1 MSKKLVIV
9 ESPAKARTIKRFLGS
24 DFEITASMG
33 HVRDLPEKSL
43 GIDIQNGFEPAYTET
58 RKKIVSQLKSS
69 AKGVTDIYLAPDPD
83 REGEAIAW
91 HLKELLQDK
100 KGKIEFHR
108 VAFHEITK
116 SAVAKAFETPG
127 EINTSLV
134 DSQQARRI
142 LDRIVG
148 YQVSPLLWSKVK
160 RGVSAGRV
168 QSVALRIICEREREI
183 EAFEPQEYWVFGID
197 FEHTLTPAPDNKFT
211 TKLVKIDGKKAEVH
225 TGEEALELFTMLQNS
240 PEFKV
245 SSVEV
250 KPQTRNAP
258 PPFITSTLQQNAGTS
273 ASRTMRIAQQLYEGI
288 DIGSGGPTGLIT
300 YMRTDSVAVASEA
313 QNACRGF
320 ILAEYGDAYAPAKQR
335 NFKVSASAQ
344 AAHEAIRPT
353 DVTFT
358 PEKAAKFLDGDQLRL
373 YTMIWKRFVASQ
385 MAPARLQKTTVNVQN
400 TQGAKTCTFQAT
412 AIVTQFP
419 GFMVL
424 AGTKK
429 EDSENKNAEVLGKI
443 SEGDNCKPADITKEQ
458 KFTEPPPRYSE
469 PSLIRELESNGI
481 GRPSTYA
488 SIVMTIQTRDYCRKD
503 GGKLVPTEIGFQVN
517 DYLVAKLPVLFEI
530 GFTAEMEKQLD
541 TIEEGKLN
549 WKTMLQ
555 NFYDNFAKWLN
566 DAKFA
571 GAPEN
576 AKAEALL
583 ALMENVTTWAEP
595 EKSGRRTYDDKKFF
609 TSLKDQFEKDKS
621 MTEKQW
627 GALLQLALKYKEQI
641 SGFDAFVTEF
651 SCADDVAEIQKVIDD
666 RAAAAKQRQANLNSE
681 DFLKLKEA
689 FDLFDNVEWDEP
701 VKKGART
708 FDDQKFFNSLKKQ
721 MESGKAL
728 SEKQMN
734 AFRRIASKYA
744 EKTGQEEKLNSLL
757 KLDEINAA
765 AAAGNPEVEA
775 LLAQMAN
782 VTKWAEPV
790 TKGKR
795 TFDDKSFFESLKKQY
810 NDRKTLSSRQIFA
823 LKKIAAKYAEKK

>member
-641 SGFDAFVTEF
+641 SGFDDFVTEF
-651 SCADDVAEIQKVIDD
+651 SCADDVAEIQKLIDD

>member
-9 ESPAKARTIKRFLGS
+9 ESPAKARTIKRFLGG

-43 GIDIQNGFEPAYTET
+43 GIDIQNGFEPQYTET
-58 RKKIVSQLKSS
+58 KKKIVSQLKSA
-69 AKGVTDIYLAPDPD
+69 AKGVSDIYLAPDPD

-100 KGKIEFHR
+100 KGKIKFHR

-116 SAVAKAFETPG
+116 SAVAKAFEVPG
-127 EINTSLV
+127 EINSSLV

-148 YQVSPLLWSKVK
+148 YQVSPLLWSKVQ

-197 FEHTLTPAPDNKFT
+197 FEHTSTPAPDNKFSA
-211 TKLVKIDGKKAEVH
+211 KLVKIDGKKAVIH
-225 TGEEALELFTMLQNS
+225 TGDEAMELFEMLQNS
-240 PEFKV
+240 PEYKV

-273 ASRTMRIAQQLYEGI
+273 ANRTMRIAQQLYEGM
-288 DIGSGGPTGLIT
+288 DIGADGPTGLIT

-320 ILAEYGDAYAPAKQR
+320 ILAEFGDAYAPAKQR
-335 NFKVSASAQ
+335 HFKVSASAQ

-358 PEKAAKFLDGDQLRL
+358 PERAAQFLDADQLRL
-373 YTMIWKRFVASQ
+373 YTLIWKRFVASQ
-385 MAPARLQKTTVNVQN
+385 MAPARLQKTTVDVQN
-400 TQGAKTCTFQAT
+400 TQGSRTCTFQAT
-412 AIVTQFP
+412 AIVTVFP
-419 GFMVL
+419 GFMIL
-424 AGTKK
+424 TGTKK

-443 SEGDNCKPADITKEQ
+443 GEGDNCKPDVINKEQ

-469 PSLIRELESNGI
+469 PSLIRELEANGI

-488 SIVMTIQTRDYCRKD
+488 SIVMTIQTRDYCRKKES
-503 GGKLVPTEIGFQVN
+503 KLHPTEIGFKVN
-517 DYLVAKLPVLFEI
+517 DYLVATLPVLFDI
-530 GFTAEMEKQLD
+530 GFTAGMEKQLD

-555 NFYDNFAKWLN
+555 NFYDNFGEWLN
-566 DAKFA
+566 SAKFA
-571 GAPEN
+571 GAPTSEKT
-576 AKAEALL
+576 AALIAQL
-583 ALMENVTTWAEP
+583 DAITKWAEP
-595 EKSGRRTYDDKKFF
+595 EKSGRRTYDDNKFF
-609 TSLKDQFEKDKS
+609 TSIKEQFAKDS
-621 MTEKQW
+621 TITEKQW
-627 GALLQLALKYKEQI
+627 EALLEIALKYGDQL
-641 SGFDAFVTEF
+641 SGFDAFTTEF
-651 SCADDVAEIQKVIDD
+651 SCTDDVTTIQKRIDD
-666 RAAAAKQRQANLNSE
+666 RSAAAEQRKANLNSA
-681 DFLKLKEA
+681 DFLQLKEA
-689 FDLFDNVEWDEP
+689 FDMFDNVEWEEP

-708 FDDQKFFNSLKKQ
+708 FDDKKFFTSLKNQ
-721 MESGKAL
+721 MESGKVL

-734 AFRRIASKYA
+734 AFKRIAAKYA
-744 EKTGQEEKLNSLL
+744 EKTGQQEKLNKLL
-757 KLDEINAA
+757 KLDEMHAK
-765 AAAGNPEVEA
+765 AAAGNPEVEG
-775 LLAQMAN
+775 LLKQMES
-782 VTKWAEPV
+782 VTTWAEPV
-790 TKGKR
+790 KKGKR
-795 TFDDKSFFESLKKQY
+795 TFDDKSFFDSLNKQY
-810 NDRKTLSSRQIFA
+810 KERRTLSSRQIFA
-823 LKKIAAKYAEKK
+823 LKKIVAKYAGK